1 MKITK
6 FGHCCM
12 LIEEKNVRILT
23 DPGTYSTSQNVV
35 KNIHFVLITHEHPD
49 HLHIDSLKTVIN
61 NNPNAI
67 IITNKAVGALLDKQ
81 NIKYTIVEDGD
92 SLDLSGVLL
101 EGFGKEHAVIYK
113 SIPTIQN
120 TGYFI
125 GNKLFYPG
133 DSFTNPNRNVDI
145 LCLPVAGPWMK
156 LSEAIDY
163 AIELKPSIC
172 IPVHEGILKVP
183 GGTHMIPPKILEP
196 MGIKFMVLELDKETE
211 IL

>member
-1 MKITK
+1 
-6 FGHCCM
+6 M

-101 EGFGKEHAVIYK
+101 EGYGKEHAVIYK

-120 TGYFI
+120 TSYFI

-133 DSFTNPNRNVDI
+133 DSFTNPKRNVDI

-163 AIELKPSIC
+163 AIDIKPRIC

-183 GGTHMIPPKILEP
+183 GSTHMIPPTILEP
-196 MGIKFMVLELDKETE
+196 IGIKFMVLELDKETE

>member
-1 MKITK
+1 
-6 FGHCCM
+6 M